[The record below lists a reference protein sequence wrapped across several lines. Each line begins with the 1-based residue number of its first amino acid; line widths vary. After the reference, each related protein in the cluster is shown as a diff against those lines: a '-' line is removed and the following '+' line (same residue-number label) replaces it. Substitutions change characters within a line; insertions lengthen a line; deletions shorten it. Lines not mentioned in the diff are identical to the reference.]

1 MGIFSNI
8 FKSNRSK
15 YKTYFVTAQLN
26 HLLMPLDRGDIY
38 EDPLDEALKTVNL
51 GEVDGGGTMQKKTG
65 EIDFIDVEII
75 LYNLEEGIPFL
86 IKKLEELGAPKSSI
100 LHIQDES
107 NPKQIEFGKKE
118 GLAIY
123 LDGINLPKEVYENSD
138 INDLIEILNNSI
150 INMGTMQ
157 SYWQGE
163 TETALYF
170 YGENAEMI
178 RNNFMP
184 IIENYPLCKGCRIVT
199 IAPK

>member
-8 FKSNRSK
+8 FKSNKSK

-26 HLLMPLDRGDIY
+26 HLLMPIDRGDIY

-138 INDLIEILNNSI
+138 INDLIEKLNNSI

-157 SYWQGE
+157 SYWQG
-163 TETALYF
+163 
-170 YGENAEMI
+170 
-178 RNNFMP
+178 
-184 IIENYPLCKGCRIVT
+184 
-199 IAPK
+199 

>member
-8 FKSNRSK
+8 FKSK
-15 YKTYFVTAQLN
+15 KIKDKTYFVTAQLN
-26 HLLMPLDRGDIY
+26 HLLMPLDRGNVY
-38 EDPLDEALKTVNL
+38 EDPLDEALKTNNL

-65 EIDFIDVEII
+65 EIEFIDVEII

-107 NPKQIEFGKKE
+107 NTKQIEFGKKE

-123 LDGINLPKEVYENSD
+123 LDGVNLPKEVYENSD
-138 INDLIEILNNSI
+138 INDLIEKLNNSI
-150 INMGTMQ
+150 INIGIME

-170 YGENAEMI
+170 YGENSEMI
-178 RNNFMP
+178 KNNFMP

>member
-1 MGIFSNI
+1 
-8 FKSNRSK
+8 
-15 YKTYFVTAQLN
+15 
-26 HLLMPLDRGDIY
+26 
-38 EDPLDEALKTVNL
+38 
-51 GEVDGGGTMQKKTG
+51 
-65 EIDFIDVEII
+65 
-75 LYNLEEGIPFL
+75 
-86 IKKLEELGAPKSSI
+86 
-100 LHIQDES
+100 
-107 NPKQIEFGKKE
+107 
-118 GLAIY
+118 
-123 LDGINLPKEVYENSD
+123 SD
-138 INDLIEILNNSI
+138 INDLIEKLNNSI

>member
-1 MGIFSNI
+1 MGIFSKI
-8 FKSNRSK
+8 FKSNKSK
-15 YKTYFVTAQLN
+15 DKTYFVTAQLN

-38 EDPLDEALKTVNL
+38 EEPLDEALKKSNL

-65 EIDFIDVEII
+65 EIEFIDVEII
-75 LYNLEEGIPFL
+75 LNNLEEGIPFL
-86 IKKLEELGAPKSSI
+86 LNKLEELGAPKSSI

-107 NPKQIEFGKKE
+107 KPKQIEFGKKE

-123 LDGINLPKEVYENSD
+123 LDGIKLPKEVYENSD
-138 INDLIEILNNSI
+138 INDLIEKLNNSI
-150 INMGTMQ
+150 INIGKME

-170 YGENAEMI
+170 YGENAEKI
-178 RNNFMP
+178 KHNFIP
-184 IIENYPLCKGCRIVT
+184 TLENYPLCKGCRIVT